1 MSDSLNQA
9 KRRAYL
15 SAHAVSLP
23 TLAAVWL
30 VRAEADRFV
39 RWGYPAL
46 FGFLVWTL
54 VALLSG
60 RVPLRR
66 LERAF
71 TAFVSAWGLAYLAH
85 TLYGQTDPAVARGE
99 LAEGLFPV
107 LAALCVLYHLFFDPR
122 PAGRLS
128 AALLGAAF
136 LVAAPKLAWGLSRPA
151 WHPVLLGLARLLAFV
166 VALAAWLYAVALVK
180 DRLAEEQVASGTDAL
195 TGLLNRRG
203 LFRAFDAEA
212 ERARRYGHP
221 LAVILF
227 DLDHFKQINDRLGH
241 AVGDRVLRTVGEEV
255 RRCLRPADVLGRW
268 GGEEFVV
275 VLPETALSGAV
286 EVAERL
292 RYLVSGLRSDAGPLT
307 ASFGVAQYASA
318 DNLGELIRRADRAL
332 YEAKRAGR
340 NRVVAAEEGAA

>member
-1 MSDSLNQA
+1 VSEPLVQA

-15 SAHAVSLP
+15 VAHAVSLP

-30 VRAEADRFV
+30 FRRGEDGFV
-39 RWGYPAL
+39 RWGYPA
-46 FGFLVWTL
+46 FAAFLVWTL
-54 VALLSG
+54 VSLVSG

-66 LERAF
+66 LERVF
-71 TAFVSAWGLAYLAH
+71 GTFVSAWALAYLAH
-85 TLYGQTDPAVARGE
+85 TLYGLQDPAVAHRE

-107 LAALCVLYHLFFDPR
+107 LSALCVLYHLFFDPQ

-128 AALLGAAF
+128 AAVLA
-136 LVAAPKLAWGLSRPA
+136 VATGVALPKVVWGWTQPA
-151 WHPVLLGLARLLAFV
+151 WHPVLLGLARLLAFT

-180 DRLAEEQVASGTDAL
+180 DRLAEERVISGTDAL

-203 LFRAFDAEA
+203 LFRAFDLEA

-227 DLDHFKQINDRLGH
+227 DLDHFKEVNDRLGH
-241 AVGDRVLRTVGEEV
+241 AAGDRVLRVVAEEV
-255 RRCLRPADVLGRW
+255 RRSLRPADLLARW

-275 VLPETALSGAV
+275 VLPETAISGAV

-292 RYLVSGLRSDAGPLT
+292 RYLVSGLRSDVGPLT
-307 ASFGVAQYASA
+307 ASFGVAQYAST
-318 DNLGELIRRADRAL
+318 DNLGELVRRADRAL
-332 YEAKRAGR
+332 YQAKRAGR
-340 NRVVAAEEGAA
+340 DRVVAAGEGAA